1 METEQQ
7 LLNAIRSG
15 EREAK
20 RRLYERYSGYAMATA
35 QRYVPDPDEVRDVMQ
50 DSFVRI
56 LTTIDR
62 FSYRGEGSLKAWV
75 TSIVAHR
82 AIDYLI
88 AKEHQRIVV
97 LDHLP
102 DEPETEEEPDVGR
115 VPPDVL
121 TRLIGQLPAG
131 CRMVLNL
138 HVFEQMPHKEIA
150 RLLGVKPET
159 SVSQYSRA
167 KKALAK
173 LIKNY
178 QNTHQQ

>member
-7 LLNAIRSG
+7 LLNAIRGG

-35 QRYVPDPDEVRDVMQ
+35 LRYVPDPDEVRDVMQ
-50 DSFVRI
+50 DSFVKI
-56 LTTIDR
+56 LTSIDR
-62 FSYRGEGSLKAWV
+62 FGYRGEGSLKAWV
-75 TSIVAHR
+75 TSIVTHR
-82 AIDYLI
+82 AIDYL
-88 AKEHQRIVV
+88 KEHERIVV
-97 LDHLP
+97 TEHLP

-121 TRLIGQLPAG
+121 TQLIGQLPTG

-138 HVFEQMPHKEIA
+138 YVFKQLPHKEIA

-159 SVSQYSRA
+159 SAAQYSRA
-167 KKALAK
+167 KKTLAK